1 MANNIRSNAE
11 DYINKL
17 YDNAQDKQK
26 QLLTDAF
33 SKGTEAIDT
42 QKQEV
47 QKQTDTNLERT
58 DVEAQKI
65 QQGYKLENVSDMA
78 MQQAALT
85 MENQQKKNTQMLR
98 AEQQNAEAELER
110 LRKLYADQYSAAIKK
125 AQADND
131 MARAQQLYEA
141 AKAKESELRAFSSQM
156 GTLDNQALID
166 KIYESA
172 IESGKQD
179 LEMDLQGK
187 LSELYA
193 QQEAQRRDTDKE
205 LTETYVDALKNKKN
219 FNEVQ
224 NAYGLGSG
232 NMAQAQLARD
242 TGLTQDLTELR
253 RVQTLADAM
262 IGRQQVGAEK
272 SYADAVANL
281 AGTNE
286 QKRVEALYR
295 EALTQKP
302 KNASQGDGG
311 SDDGGPGPELT
322 FADVGE
328 AVRQMVAEG
337 KTNGEIHDYL
347 NKAKNAGIITSKSLS
362 HTKEKNAGT
371 TTENQL
377 KKLIYTFG
385 L

>member
-1 MANNIRSNAE
+1 MANNNRSNAE

-26 QLLTDAF
+26 QLLTDAY
-33 SKGTEAIDT
+33 SKGTEALDT

-47 QKQTDTNLERT
+47 QKQTDAYLGRT
-58 DVEAQKI
+58 DVEAQKL
-65 QQGYKLENVSDMA
+65 QQGYKPENVSGMA

-98 AEQQNAEAELER
+98 AEQQNAEAELAR
-110 LRKLYADQYSAAIKK
+110 MRKLYADQYSAAIKK

-141 AKAKESELRAFSSQM
+141 AKAKDAELNAFSSQM
-156 GTLDNQALID
+156 GTLDNEALIN

-172 IESGKQD
+172 LESERQG

-193 QQEAQRRDTDKE
+193 QQEAQRQETDKA
-205 LTETYVDALKNKKN
+205 LTKTYVDELKARKN

-224 NAYGLGSG
+224 NAYGMGSG

-242 TGLTQDLTELR
+242 TGLTEDLTELR

-262 IGRQQVGAEK
+262 AGRQKVGAEK
-272 SYADAVANL
+272 SYADAIAEL
-281 AGTNE
+281 AGANE
-286 QKRVEALYR
+286 KQRAEALYR
-295 EALTQKP
+295 EALTQQP
-302 KNASQGDGG
+302 KAAQGNNGG
-311 SDDGGPGPELT
+311 DDEDDDGLDGLT
-322 FADVGE
+322 FADVSE
-328 AVRQMVAEG
+328 AARKLAAAGM
-337 KTNGEIHDYL
+337 TDGEIHDYL
-347 NKAKNAGIITSKSLS
+347 NKAKNAGVITASQMKSLI
-362 HTKEKNAGT
+362 H
-371 TTENQL
+371 
-377 KKLIYTFG
+377 TFG
-385 L
+385 Y

>member
-58 DVEAQKI
+58 NVEAQKI
-65 QQGYKLENVSDMA
+65 QQGYKPENVSDMA

-85 MENQQKKNTQMLR
+85 MENQKKKNTQMLR
-98 AEQQNAEAELER
+98 DEQQNAEAELER
-110 LRKLYADQYSAAIKK
+110 LRKLYADQFSAAIKK

-131 MARAQQLYEA
+131 MVRAQQLYEA

-156 GTLDNQALID
+156 GTLDKLALID

-172 IESGKQD
+172 IESGKQG

-187 LSELYA
+187 LSDLYA
-193 QQEAQRRDTDKE
+193 QQEAQRRETDKE
-205 LTETYVDALKNKKN
+205 LTGTYVDALRNKKN

-272 SYADAVANL
+272 SYADAIADLTGV
-281 AGTNE
+281 NE
-286 QKRVEALYR
+286 QKRAEALYR
-295 EALTQKP
+295 EALTQQP
-302 KNASQGDGG
+302 KTATQGNVG
-311 SDDGGPGPELT
+311 SDGDGGPGDGLT
-322 FADVGE
+322 FADVSE
-328 AVRQMVAEG
+328 AARKLAAQGKSNAEI
-337 KTNGEIHDYL
+337 NDYL
-347 NKAKNAGIITSKSLS
+347 NKAKNAGIITPSQLNSLR
-362 HTKEKNAGT
+362 H
-371 TTENQL
+371 
-377 KKLIYTFG
+377 TFG
-385 L
+385 Y

>member
-58 DVEAQKI
+58 NVEAQKI
-65 QQGYKLENVSDMA
+65 QQGYKPENVSDMA

-98 AEQQNAEAELER
+98 AEQQNAEVELER
-110 LRKLYADQYSAAIKK
+110 LRKLYADQFSAAIKK

-131 MARAQQLYEA
+131 MVRAQQLYEA

-193 QQEAQRRDTDKE
+193 QQEAQRRETDKE

-272 SYADAVANL
+272 SYADAVADL
-281 AGTNE
+281 TGANE
-286 QKRVEALYR
+286 QKRAEALYR
-295 EALTQKP
+295 EALTQQP
-302 KNASQGDGG
+302 KTAKAGG
-311 SDDGGPGPELT
+311 PLDGGPDPELT

-362 HTKEKNAGT
+362 HTKEKNSET